1 MSSADNSQIAACIFG
16 AGGGIGAQLVAQLAA
31 SDTISAV
38 HAGARTAPPGG
49 DKIVPFAFDLTDEAS
64 IAAAARAMDDAPP
77 RLVIVATGLLHGD
90 DLRPE
95 KSLRDQSAN
104 AYARLFAVNATG
116 PALIAKQMLIRPP
129 RQGRLVF
136 AALSAR
142 VGSISDNAMGGW
154 HAYRASKAALNMIM
168 RNVAIELGRINP
180 DAIAVTLHPGTVD
193 TGLSAPFQR
202 NVSPEKLFPTDRA
215 ARQLLKVIDGL
226 RPADTGH
233 CYDWDGKVVPF

>member
-1 MSSADNSQIAACIFG
+1 MSVACVFG
-16 AGGGIGAQLVAQLAA
+16 ASGGIGAQLVAQLAA
-31 SDTISAV
+31 SDAISVV
-38 HAGARTAPPGG
+38 HAGARIAPQGG
-49 DKIVPFAFDLTDEAS
+49 EKIAPFAFDLTDEVS

-77 RLVIVATGLLHGD
+77 RLIIVATGLLHGD
-90 DLRPE
+90 ALRPE
-95 KSLRDQSAN
+95 KSLRDQSGD

-116 PALIAKQMLIRPP
+116 PALIAKHMLMRPP
-129 RQGRLVF
+129 RQGRMVF

-142 VGSISDNAMGGW
+142 VGSISDNRMGGW

-180 DAIAVTLHPGTVD
+180 EAVAVTLHPGTVD

-202 NVSPEKLFPTDRA
+202 NVAPDTLFPADRA
-215 ARQLLKVIDGL
+215 ARQLLGVIERLG
-226 RPADTGH
+226 PADTGH